1 MKRILLVVLVSV
13 AGMKGWAQCTV
24 YPSGVSG
31 LQATPS
37 DTGVA
42 FSWTAAQAGDN
53 FSWTVTNDS
62 TNGFDPTLTYYN
74 GFGTPTTGNQNLLL
88 PNTKYWVF
96 VEDVACGITDSI
108 SFVTLPFNCSGHT
121 LQPGIIPVA
130 EPCFIGASFGMP
142 NTSIYEQYTFLKNN
156 APISGTYTHMPG
168 SSTGQVSYPLPTTQA
183 AAGSYKVVASFIG
196 CPTSQTDTGN
206 TEYWY
211 FAGVDSLSLINNT
224 GTSAKFHWGTQQ
236 PGSSYQW
243 GISTTPLTAPDSINT
258 TTDTFATA
266 TGLVPGTTYY
276 LYVQNLSIQYCD
288 NYWDTASFVAT
299 GCASG
304 APTLTMDVT
313 VAVCTPG
320 LTVNVTN
327 TNPAQT
333 YTLYTNG
340 AASSTYVN
348 IPGSLPPGPFS
359 MTDTGTYWLVAKSS
373 CSTDT
378 SNIIHYYPDSGLYA
392 LRTTYVADT
401 VAAFSFQSVR
411 AGEAYNYTITT
422 DPQNSDPDSVAAS
435 GTVHNLVDTVGNLNP
450 NTKYYLFLVDS
461 ACGDAPDGVSF
472 TTTHYACNKI
482 YNSVLAPSP
491 SPCLDSAQFGMSQ
504 TNPYSLYTFQLNAQA
519 APGFK
524 INHPGAG
531 GGGLSYPTPQ
541 DLQAYSGAMRAM
553 VVTPGCPDTL
563 YTNIQYAYFAGVVN
577 LAFDTLRDTSVHFH
591 WMTGKSGST
600 YKWGISPDSTQAPVD
615 SLFSTT
621 DTFALATNLLPGTKY
636 TLYLQNVTANCNPVD
651 YDTLSF
657 ITPLAVTPPVNCADT
672 PKTSFLDN
680 EIPCMDGASFGM
692 DVTYANQS
700 YTFYQNGVAIPKYIA
715 RPGSST
721 GGISY
726 PVPADQ
732 QQYAGTYT
740 VKTWIT
746 GCTNDTIT
754 LNPTVAYFGG
764 VQNLT
769 VTHYTDTS
777 LTFSWQTAQ
786 AGSQYRWAV
795 STSPNGPAANSYD
808 TTLNTS
814 ATATGLLPGTIYYIY
829 VTNLSTCPSEADTLS
844 FVTAIGPV
852 NNCPPGSGPVASF
865 TSNTQRFTVCGNGAL
880 LLESG
885 SATGNVWWLNGQPLD
900 STGATLAVTQSG
912 NYSLVVTDAS
922 GCSDTSIVQPVVLDP
937 GPPIPTLSWTGS
949 TMICPGSGLAITS
962 SADDGNQWYNGN
974 AAIPDEVNTTYVAKD
989 AGVYWVQVT
998 DANGC
1003 FASSTTV
1010 PVTMS
1015 ADTSGSTVVPEILP
1029 AGPLLLCS
1037 DTTILLVASSA
1048 VNYQWFINGAALPGD
1063 TASTLQVNLS
1073 GNYSVATGTAGCGS
1087 IGTVSNVVAITY
1099 VGQLVPV
1106 ITLTNGVLVSN
1117 YADGNQWYL
1126 NDSLIRGA
1134 TKQQFTPPGPGSYTL
1149 RVEVGVQTIDTS
1161 TFQIGVGGCYSEF
1174 SLPYKITDSN
1184 FVAPQVVFYPNPVVD
1199 VLNIMNKGSGP
1210 VTIRVFN
1217 MMGAQLMERVNVQ
1230 GTLQV
1235 DVRGWGKGAYIVVVT
1250 DQSTQAQQKATL
1262 IRL

>member
-1 MKRILLVVLVSV
+1 MKRIVLV
-13 AGMKGWAQCTV
+13 AMLLMGAAKGWAQCDV
-24 YPSGVSG
+24 YP
-31 LQATPS
+31 
-37 DTGVA
+37 TGVG
-42 FSWTAAQAGDN
+42 SITISTIGDT
-53 FSWTVTNDS
+53 TVTFHWTGDSTGLGYRIIVTTDS
-62 TNGFDPTLTYYN
+62 TNSHESDFVNNFRYTYID
-74 GFGTPTTGNQNLLL
+74 FTQ
-88 PNTKYWVF
+88 
-96 VEDVACGITDSI
+96 TDSI
-108 SFVTLPFNCSGHT
+108 ATVSPLAANVHWYIFIQNQFCNSFDSTSFWTSPWNCGSYT
-121 LQPGIIPVA
+121 LQPGVIPVA
-130 EPCFIGASFGMP
+130 DSCSTGAQFGM
-142 NTSIYEQYTFLKNN
+142 NQTNALQRYTFEQNGK
-156 APISGTYTHMPG
+156 PITGYTGLPG
-168 SSTGQVSYPLPTTQA
+168 SNNGNTVSYPLPNTQS
-183 AAGSYKVVASFIG
+183 AAGIYRVVTYFPSCPGDSIVGDSQAWYPSGLYDLTIDSFT
-196 CPTSQTDTGN
+196 TSR
-206 TEYWY
+206 
-211 FAGVDSLSLINNT
+211 L
-224 GTSAKFHWGTQQ
+224 KFHWKTVFTGYT
-236 PGSSYQW
+236 YQW
-243 GISTTPLTAPDSINT
+243 AITDDSTQEPPPANT
-258 TTDTFATA
+258 TKDSTVSLSMTF
-266 TGLVPGTTYY
+266 VPGTKYY
-276 LYVQNLSIQYCD
+276 LYVWNSAGLCKSQPDSMILRLP
-288 NYWDTASFVAT
+288 
-299 GCASG
+299 GCA
-304 APTLTMDVT
+304 ALPPKIVIADNN
-313 VAVCTPG
+313 ACTFDQYQI
-320 LTVNVTN
+320 
-327 TNPAQT
+327 TNPDPAQSYIWYQGGYPLGSAFAGNLDST
-333 YTLYTNG
+333 VYFHSVVPLLAGQNG
-340 AASSTYVN
+340 VPPMEIFVTTSSAC
-348 IPGSLPPGPFS
+348 G
-359 MTDTGTYWLVAKSS
+359 GTA
-373 CSTDT
+373 T
-378 SNIIHYYPDSGLYA
+378 SNILWSLPAGTGGLSAGAIGSTSATLHWAANVPGETYAYTITTDSTNQNPAAVAAKGVVHDTTLVASGLAPATRYFA
-392 LRTTYVADT
+392 LVTDSSCGGAPDTTAFTTAPAGGACGLVALDT
-401 VAAFSFQSVR
+401 LSVGDSTVKFHWTSVAPGQTYR
-411 AGEAYNYTITT
+411 YTITT
-422 DPQNSDPDSVAAS
+422 DPANSKPALVVAQTLVSDTVATVGQLKPQTTYYIFVADTACLGGVSSISFKTDSVDPCS
-435 GTVHNLVDTVGNLNP
+435 QQPL
-450 NTKYYLFLVDS
+450 
-461 ACGDAPDGVSF
+461 
-472 TTTHYACNKI
+472 
-482 YNSVLAPSP
+482 PS
-491 SPCLDSAQFGMSQ
+491 L
-504 TNPYSLYTFQLNAQA
+504 
-519 APGFK
+519 
-524 INHPGAG
+524 
-531 GGGLSYPTPQ
+531 
-541 DLQAYSGAMRAM
+541 
-553 VVTPGCPDTL
+553 
-563 YTNIQYAYFAGVVN
+563 
-577 LAFDTLRDTSVHFH
+577 
-591 WMTGKSGST
+591 
-600 YKWGISPDSTQAPVD
+600 
-615 SLFSTT
+615 
-621 DTFALATNLLPGTKY
+621 
-636 TLYLQNVTANCNPVD
+636 
-651 YDTLSF
+651 
-657 ITPLAVTPPVNCADT
+657 
-672 PKTSFLDN
+672 LDN
-680 EIPCMDGASFGM
+680 EIPCMDNASFGM

-700 YTFYQNGVAIPKYIA
+700 YTFYFNGKPITGFQGL
-715 RPGSST
+715 PGSSS

-726 PVPADQ
+726 QVPAEQ

-740 VKTWIT
+740 VQTYIT
-746 GCTNDTIT
+746 ACPTNTIT

-786 AGSQYRWAV
+786 TGSQYRWAV

-1015 ADTSGSTVVPEILP
+1015 SDTSGSTVVPEILP

-1184 FVAPQVVFYPNPVVD
+1184 FVAPQVVFYPNPMVD

>member
-1 MKRILLVVLVSV
+1 MVSV
-13 AGMKGWAQCTV
+13 AGMKGWAQCSV

-31 LQATPS
+31 ILANPS

-42 FSWTAAQAGDN
+42 FSWTPALAGDTY
-53 FSWTVTNDS
+53 SWTVTNDS
-62 TNGFDPTLTYYN
+62 TNGSNSNFVYYGN
-74 GFGTPTTGNQNLLL
+74 EGTAISGNQNLLL
-88 PNTKYWVF
+88 PNTKYWLF

-108 SFVTLPFNCSGHT
+108 HFTTLPFNCSGHV

-130 EPCFIGASFGMP
+130 EACFIGATFGMP
-142 NTSIYEQYTFLKNN
+142 NTSIYEQYTFLQNN

-168 SSTGQVSYPLPTTQA
+168 SSTGQVSYPLPTGQS

-224 GTSAKFHWGTQQ
+224 GTSAKFHWGTKQS
-236 PGSSYQW
+236 GSNYQW
-243 GISTTPLTAPDSINT
+243 GISTAPLAVPDSIYS

-266 TGLVPGTTYY
+266 TGLLPGVTYY
-276 LYVQNLSIQYCD
+276 LYVQNLSVQYCD

-327 TNPAQT
+327 TGPVQT

-340 AASSTYVN
+340 VASSTYLN
-348 IPGSLPPGPFS
+348 IPGSTPPGPFQ
-359 MTDTGTYWLVAKSS
+359 MTDTGTYYVIAKSS

-378 SNIIHYYPDSGLYA
+378 SNIIHYYPDSGLYD
-392 LRTTYVADT
+392 LRMTYVADT

-411 AGEAYNYTITT
+411 AGEAYNYTITS
-422 DPQNSDPDSVAAS
+422 DPHNANPDSVVGS
-435 GTVHNLVDTVGNLNP
+435 GTVHNLVDTAGNLNP
-450 NTKYYLFLVDS
+450 NTKYYVFLIDS
-461 ACGDAPDGVSF
+461 ACGSTPDSVSF
-472 TTTHYACNKI
+472 MTTHYDCNKI
-482 YNSVLAPSP
+482 YNSLLSPPPAACLAG
-491 SPCLDSAQFGMSQ
+491 ANFGMSQ
-504 TNPYSLYTFQLNAQA
+504 TNPYSNYTFQLNSKQA
-519 APGFK
+519 PSFPPS
-524 INHPGAG
+524 HPGAG
-531 GGGLSYPTPQ
+531 GGGLSYPTPADAQ
-541 DLQAYSGAMRAM
+541 EYAGTMRAM

-563 YTNIQYAYFAGVVN
+563 YTNIQIAYFAGVLN
-577 LAFDTLRDTSVHFH
+577 LAVDTLRDTTAHFH
-591 WMTGKSGST
+591 WLTGATGGP
-600 YKWGISPDSTQAPVD
+600 YRWGISLDSTQAPID

-621 DTFALATNLLPGTKY
+621 DTFAMATNLLPGTKY
-636 TLYLQNVTANCNPVD
+636 TIYLQNLKAACDTNK
-651 YDTLSF
+651 YDTVSF
-657 ITPLAVTPPVNCADT
+657 VTPLAVIPPVNCADT
-672 PKTSFLDN
+672 PKTSVLDN

-700 YTFYQNGVAIPKYIA
+700 YTFYHNSVAIPTYIA

-746 GCTNDTIT
+746 GCTNDTAT

-777 LTFSWQTAQ
+777 LTFQWQTAA

-808 TTLNTS
+808 TTLNLS

-829 VTNLSTCPSEADTLS
+829 VTNLTTCAAEADTLS
-844 FVTAIGPV
+844 FVTAIGPA
-852 NNCPPGSGPVASF
+852 NNCPPGSMPVPVI
-865 TSNTQRFTVCGNGAL
+865 TSSTNSFTVCGNGVL

-885 SATGNVWWLNGQPLD
+885 SAAGNVWWLNGQPLD

-912 NYSLVVTDAS
+912 NYSLVVTNAL
-922 GCSDTSIVQPVVLDP
+922 GCSDTSVVQPVIVDA
-937 GPPIPTLSWTGS
+937 GPPVPTLSYTGS
-949 TMICPGSGLAITS
+949 TVLCPGSGLTITS
-962 SADDGNQWYNGN
+962 SADTGNQWYDGN
-974 AAIPDEVNTTYVAKD
+974 AAMPGEQNTAYVASD

-998 DANGC
+998 DVNGC
-1003 FASSTTV
+1003 SAASTTV
-1010 PVTMS
+1010 SVMMS
-1015 ADTSGSTVVPEILP
+1015 ADTSGSTVVPAITP
-1029 AGPLLLCS
+1029 VGPLLLCK
-1037 DTTILLVASSA
+1037 DTTVLLVASVA
-1048 VNYQWFINGAALPGD
+1048 VNYQWFINGDALPGD
-1063 TASTLQVNLS
+1063 TAATLQVNLS

-1087 IGTVSNVVAITY
+1087 VGSVSNVVAITY
-1099 VGQLVPV
+1099 ISQLVPV

-1117 YADGNQWYL
+1117 FADGNQWYL

-1149 RVEVGVQTIDTS
+1149 RVEVGGQAIDTS
-1161 TFQIGVGGCYSEF
+1161 TFQIGVGGCYSDY

-1184 FVAPQVVFYPNPVVD
+1184 FVAPQVVFYPNPMVNVV
-1199 VLNIMNKGSGP
+1199 NMMNKGSGP
-1210 VTIRVFN
+1210 VTIRVFS
-1217 MMGAQLMERVNVQ
+1217 MMGAQLMERVNVT
-1230 GTLQV
+1230 GTVQV

-1250 DQSTQAQQKATL
+1250 DQATQAQQKATL